1 MYEKKMLDNG
11 EFEQRP
17 KIEYPCEWEY
27 KIIGEN
33 IDEIL
38 SAIESAS
45 LGLEYTVSPSN
56 MSRNG
61 KYCSLNLKLVVPNE
75 VVRDLVYE
83 KLSSNDFV
91 RFVI

>member
-1 MYEKKMLDNG
+1 MLENS

-17 KIEYPCEWEY
+17 NIEYPCEWEY

-38 SAIESAS
+38 SAIEAAS

-61 KYCSLNLKLVVPNE
+61 KYYSLNLKLIVPNE

-83 KLSSNDFV
+83 KLSSSDFV
-91 RFVI
+91 RLVI

>member
-1 MYEKKMLDNG
+1 MIEDSEN
-11 EFEQRP
+11 QNRP
-17 KIEYPCEWEY
+17 RIDYPCEWEY

-33 IDEIL
+33 VDKIL
-38 SAIESAS
+38 LAIETAS

-56 MSRNG
+56 LSRNG
-61 KYCSLNLKLVVPNE
+61 KYCSLNMRLMVPNE

-83 KLSSNDFV
+83 KLSSSESV

>member
-1 MYEKKMLDNG
+1 MLDDPENHN
-11 EFEQRP
+11 RP
-17 KIEYPCEWEY
+17 RIEYPCEWEY

-33 IDEIL
+33 VDEIL
-38 SAIESAS
+38 TAIEVAS

-56 MSRNG
+56 MSRYG
-61 KYCSLNLKLVVPNE
+61 KYCSLNLKLIVPNE

-83 KLSSNDFV
+83 KLSSSDSV